1 MGPDDVC
8 FLRYEARQTEFF
20 VILSHFL
27 HFYTTN
33 NPTKKKKKKFQK
45 IKKKKKKKKNAWRDH
60 HFKQVYQES

>member
-33 NPTKKKKKKFQK
+33 NQKKKNFE
-45 IKKKKKKKKNAWRDH
+45 KKKKKKKNAWRDH